1 VKVINVMANEKYAG
15 LRVATDSG
23 IEGKID
29 IKDIKDLVGDE
40 QHMNPEELKN
50 IAKVGMYLNVRVKSI
65 RSEDNKKVSVFFSS
79 KISDLDLRHRRETIG
94 KKLELLDPS
103 FN

>member
-1 VKVINVMANEKYAG
+1 
-15 LRVATDSG
+15 
-23 IEGKID
+23 
-29 IKDIKDLVGDE
+29 
-40 QHMNPEELKN
+40 MNPEELKN

-79 KISDLDLRHRRETIG
+79 KVSDLNITHRKDIIL

-103 FN
+103 FC

>member
-1 VKVINVMANEKYAG
+1 M
-15 LRVATDSG
+15 
-23 IEGKID
+23 
-29 IKDIKDLVGDE
+29 GDE

-79 KISDLDLRHRRETIG
+79 KVSDLNITHRKDIIL

-103 FN
+103 FC